1 MLKNLRGKYLGEGA
15 LILVTLF
22 WSATFV
28 IVKESLNDISSM
40 LFIAFRFT
48 IAGLLFAP
56 FLIKKHIKFTTSA
69 VLSGGLL
76 GLLLFLGFS
85 TQTVGLKYTLATKS
99 GFITG
104 SSVVMIPIFQTLIE
118 KRLPTKGAILG
129 TIFVLVGI
137 LFLSSGGN
145 SLSAFL
151 KTLGSDF
158 NFGDGLTLVCAV
170 FFALYVV
177 YLDIISKKYDFLLLI
192 FMQFTV
198 TGILSFA
205 IAILF
210 GLSNLEPIRVD
221 FSNNLIFGL
230 FYTAIFA
237 TLIATALQT
246 KYQKLIS
253 PTRAGIIFSFEPM
266 FAAVIAFFA
275 INEKITMFGLVGGLL
290 IFVGLLTSE
299 LFDVKFG
306 KHTVWDT

>member
-1 MLKNLRGKYLGEGA
+1 MLKKLRSKYPGEYA
-15 LILVTLF
+15 LLLVTLF

-56 FLIKKHIKFTTSA
+56 FLFKKNIKFTLSA
-69 VLSGGLL
+69 VLSGALL
-76 GLLLFLGFS
+76 GLLLFGGFAS
-85 TQTVGLKYTLATKS
+85 QTVGLKYTLATKS
-99 GFITG
+99 AFITG

-118 KRLPTKGAILG
+118 KRLPTKGAIFG

-145 SLSAFL
+145 SIFTFL
-151 KTLGSDF
+151 ETLGSDF
-158 NFGDGLTLVCAV
+158 NFGDFLTLICAV

-177 YLDIISKKYDFLLLI
+177 YLDIISKKYDFLLLL
-192 FMQFTV
+192 FMQFAV
-198 TGILSFA
+198 TAILSFA
-205 IAILF
+205 AAILF
-210 GLSNLEPIRVD
+210 SLSNLEPIRVN

-246 KYQKLIS
+246 KYQKLIT
-253 PTRAGIIFSFEPM
+253 PTKAGIIFSFEPI
-266 FAAVIAFFA
+266 FAAIIAFVA
-275 INEKITMFGLVGGLL
+275 INERITTLGFIGGVL
-290 IFVGLLTSE
+290 IFIGLLTSE

-306 KHTVWDT
+306 KRRFE

>member
-1 MLKNLRGKYLGEGA
+1 MLKSLRSKYLGESA
-15 LILVTLF
+15 LLIVTLF
-22 WSATFV
+22 WGATFV

-56 FLIKKHIKFTTSA
+56 FLFKKHIKFTLSA

-76 GLLLFLGFS
+76 GFLLFGGFA

-129 TIFVLVGI
+129 TFFVLVGI

-145 SLSAFL
+145 SIFTFL
-151 KTLGSDF
+151 QTLGSNF
-158 NFGDGLTLVCAV
+158 NFGDGLTLICAV

-177 YLDIISKKYDFLLLI
+177 YLDLISKKHDFLLLL
-192 FMQFTV
+192 FMQIAV
-198 TGILSFA
+198 TGVLSFITA
-205 IAILF
+205 LLF
-210 GLSNLEPIRVD
+210 GFSNIEPIKID

-230 FYTAIFA
+230 LYTAIFA
-237 TLIATALQT
+237 TLITTALQT
-246 KYQKLIS
+246 KYQKLIT
-253 PTRAGIIFSFEPM
+253 PTKAGIIFSFEPI
-266 FAAVIAFFA
+266 FAAIIAFFA
-275 INEKITMFGLVGGLL
+275 INERITIFGLVGGLL
-290 IFVGLLTSE
+290 IFIGLLTSE
-299 LFDVKFG
+299 LRQSKIN
-306 KHTVWDT
+306 

>member
-1 MLKNLRGKYLGEGA
+1 MLKKLRGKYLGESA
-15 LILVTLF
+15 LLLVTLF
-22 WSATFV
+22 WGATFV

-56 FLIKKHIKFTTSA
+56 FLIKKHIKFTSPA

-129 TIFVLVGI
+129 TVFVLVGI

-145 SLSAFL
+145 SIFTFL
-151 KTLGSDF
+151 ETLGSNF
-158 NFGDGLTLVCAV
+158 NFGDGLTLICAV

-177 YLDIISKKYDFLLLI
+177 YLDIFSKKYDFWLLL
-192 FMQFTV
+192 FMQIAV
-198 TGILSFA
+198 TGVLSF
-205 IAILF
+205 IAAFLF
-210 GLSNLEPIRVD
+210 GITNIEPIKIS

-230 FYTAIFA
+230 LYTAIFA
-237 TLIATALQT
+237 TLITTALQT
-246 KYQKLIS
+246 KYQKMIS
-253 PTRAGIIFSFEPM
+253 PTKAGIIFSFEPI
-266 FAAVIAFFA
+266 FAAILAFFA
-275 INEKITMFGLVGGLL
+275 INERITMLGFVGGVL
-290 IFVGLLTSE
+290 IFAGLLTSE

-306 KHTVWDT
+306 KRTVI